1 MNNGKYTR
9 KRRLR
14 WRKEFVLLCSIAIL
28 LIGMVGGSLAY
39 LFMGTDAV
47 TNTFTAPEIGVT
59 IPEHFDKDVKKDV
72 KVTNSCD
79 FPVYARATYVV
90 YWLDENGNVVPTK
103 PVEGID
109 YTISIGDDWEQ
120 NGDYWYYNQL
130 LGVDENSTSTDFIV
144 LCQELENGGN
154 AQKYKLV
161 VDVIGEVVQAEPV
174 DAVTELWGFVPSV
187 S

>member
-47 TNTFTAPEIGVT
+47 TNTFTAPDIGVT
-59 IPEHFDKDVKKDV
+59 IPEEFNGEKKENV

-103 PVEGID
+103 PLEDID
-109 YTISIGDDWEQ
+109 YTITLGSDWIS
-120 NGDYWYYNQL
+120 NGDYWYYNKL
-130 LGVDENSTSTDFIV
+130 LGARKTSNNFIDI
-144 LCQELENGGN
+144 CQETDSDN
-154 AQKYKLV
+154 AIAYKLV
-161 VDVIGEVVQAEPV
+161 VDVIGEVVQAEPKA
-174 DAVTELWGFVPSV
+174 AVQELWGFVPSV